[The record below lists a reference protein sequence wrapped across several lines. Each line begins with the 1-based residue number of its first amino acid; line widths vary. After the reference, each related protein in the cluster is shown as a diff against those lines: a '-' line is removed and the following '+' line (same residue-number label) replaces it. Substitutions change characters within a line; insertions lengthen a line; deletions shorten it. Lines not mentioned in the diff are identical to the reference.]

1 MNTFDS
7 LPGGYSLAFEVDM
20 KKDKKLVL
28 WVNIA
33 AMAGAAVMAVPMA
46 FIVPLR
52 PLFDMSNGFGP
63 YFLRFGVL
71 IAASWLYIVLHELT
85 HGAAYKLFSKNKLNF
100 GFNGLFAWCG
110 CRDCYFPRNKYIVVA
125 LAPLVVWGV
134 LLGILCALCG
144 AFWQEWFW
152 VAYIV
157 QIANV
162 TGAAGDIYV
171 SARLTR
177 CPADTLASDDGLGMK
192 IYVPEK

>member
-1 MNTFDS
+1 MKTFDR
-7 LPGGYSLAFEVDM
+7 LPGGYRLAFEVDM

-110 CRDCYFPRNKYIVVA
+110 CRDCFFPETNTSSS
-125 LAPLVVWGV
+125 PLPPSS
-134 LLGILCALCG
+134 CG
-144 AFWQEWFW
+144 AFCSVSSALFAEHFGRSGSGWRTSSRSQTSPAPPEISTYQPGSPVARQIPWQ
-152 VAYIV
+152 
-157 QIANV
+157 V
-162 TGAAGDIYV
+162 TTV
-171 SARLTR
+171 SA
-177 CPADTLASDDGLGMK
+177 
-192 IYVPEK
+192 